1 MTDNTIELQLWQQAL
16 LENPKGVS
24 VLGSIFKFLNAIR
37 PVVDARWNLDTAPES
52 IAALQEAQEDFE
64 STCTLLSGRLS
75 GITPEY
81 ASSAVLQKQYG
92 ALQSLWQLLQPYW
105 QGKSAASCD
114 ASAAASIQDA
124 FLAFTEDAP
133 EVPEEPEEPE
143 VPEEPE
149 EP

>member
-1 MTDNTIELQLWQQAL
+1 MTDNTTELQLWQQAL

-24 VLGSIFKFLNAIR
+24 VLGSIYKFLNAIR

-52 IAALQEAQEDFE
+52 IAAFQEAQEDFE

-75 GITPEY
+75 SITPEY
-81 ASSAVLQKQYG
+81 ASSAVLQEQYG
-92 ALQSLWQLLQPYW
+92 VLQSLWQLLQPYW
-105 QGKSAASCD
+105 QGKSVASCD

-133 EVPEEPEEPE
+133 EVPEEPVEP
-143 VPEEPE
+143 
-149 EP
+149 